1 MKYILKTEKIVI
13 PAGVTVEVK
22 ARVVTVKGP
31 KGSLKKS
38 FKHIKA
44 EIEVKKEKNEHTHE
58 MENVVRVNVYM
69 NSYKQSAVL
78 YTLRSH
84 ITNLIKGVTSGF
96 RYKMH
101 EVHKHFPID
110 LQIKDNAVN
119 IIKYLGQRDIKVI
132 PIPEGI
138 KCTKNPK
145 DPSELWFDGI
155 DPDLLGC
162 TCSKVFQSCYPKNK
176 DIRKFLDG
184 VFISERTLLE
194 Q

>member
-1 MKYILKTEKIVI
+1 MKYILKSEKIVI
-13 PAGVTVEVK
+13 PDKVTVESK

-31 KGSLKKS
+31 KGTLKKS

-44 EIEVKKEKNEHTHE
+44 EIEVKKEKNEHTGA
-58 MENVVRVNVYM
+58 MENVVRINIYM
-69 NSYKQSAVL
+69 NTYKQSAVL
-78 YTLRSH
+78 YTLRTH
-84 ITNLIKGVTSGF
+84 INNMIKGVTSGF

-119 IIKYLGQRDIKVI
+119 IIKYLGQRDVKVI

-145 DPSELWFDGI
+145 NPSELWFDGI
-155 DPDLLGC
+155 DCDLLGC

-184 VFISERTLLE
+184 VFISERSLLE

>member
-31 KGSLKKS
+31 KGSLTKS

-138 KCTKNPK
+138 TCTKNPK

>member
-101 EVHKHFPID
+101 GVHKHFPID

-138 KCTKNPK
+138 TCNKNPK
-145 DPSELWFDGI
+145 NPSELWFDGI

>member
-1 MKYILKTEKIVI
+1 MKYNFKTEKIVI
-13 PAGVTVEVK
+13 PDGVTVESK
-22 ARVVTVKGP
+22 ARVVTVKG
-31 KGSLKKS
+31 KRGTLTKS

-44 EIEVKKEKNEHTHE
+44 EIEVKKERNEHTKKE
-58 MENVVRVNVYM
+58 ENVVRINIYM
-69 NSYKQSAVL
+69 NTYKQSAIL

-84 ITNLIKGVTSGF
+84 ITNMIKGVTSGF

-132 PIPEGI
+132 PLPEGI
-138 KCTKNPK
+138 TCQKNPK
-145 DPSELWFDGI
+145 NPSELWFDGI
-155 DPDLLGC
+155 DCDALGC
-162 TCSKVFQSCYPKNK
+162 TRSKVFQSCYPKNK

-184 VFISERTLLE
+184 VFISERGLQE

>member
-31 KGSLKKS
+31 KGSLTKS

-138 KCTKNPK
+138 RCTKNPK

>member
-13 PAGVTVEVK
+13 PSGVTVTSK
-22 ARVVTVKGP
+22 ASSNNAMNPHPVTT
-31 KGSLKKS
+31 KS

-44 EIEVKKEKNEHTHE
+44 EIIVKKEQDEHTK
-58 MENVVRVNVYM
+58 ENQDVVRINIYM
-69 NSYKQSAVL
+69 NTYKQGAIL

-84 ITNLIKGVTSGF
+84 INNMIKGVTSGF

-110 LQIKDNAVN
+110 LQVKDNAVN

-132 PIPEGI
+132 PLPEGI
-138 KCTKNPK
+138 TCQKNPK
-145 DPSELWFDGI
+145 NPSELWFDGI
-155 DPDLLGC
+155 DCDQLGC
-162 TCSKVFQSCYPKNK
+162 TCSKVFQSCYPKDK

-184 VFISERTLLE
+184 IFISERGLLDN
-194 Q
+194 